1 MKKYKIFPIRF
12 LAVGILVLCGFKNTY
27 GQDKKHSFSV
37 MAGGPFSY
45 VDYDLKEGNLNPG
58 NGMLLGLRYS
68 YYLNENW
75 SIGIGAEYQTF
86 NSSAR
91 LGSVSGNYMT
101 TDSGGET
108 FEFRYTVNNLNEEQS
123 LKYINIPLNLQYE
136 GADYPSFYASVGAK
150 AGFALKSTY
159 ETSIENLST
168 SGYYPQYDAELFDPR
183 FMGFGNLGSVN
194 TGNQD
199 LDLNISY
206 IATFE
211 AGIKQF
217 EDEKST
223 VYIGL
228 YFDYGFNNIL
238 KKDSNKQIVEYP
250 ESVPV
255 SLKYN
260 SILNTS
266 YTSEAKIM
274 AYGIK
279 VRYAIW

>member
-1 MKKYKIFPIRF
+1 MKKYNIFPIKF
-12 LAVGILVLCGFKNTY
+12 LTLSLLALCGLQNCHA
-27 GQDKKHSFSV
+27 QDKKHTFSV
-37 MAGGPFSY
+37 LAGGPFSY
-45 VDYDLKEGNLNPG
+45 VEYDLKEGNTDNG
-58 NGMLLGLRYS
+58 NGMLLGFRYS

-75 SIGIGAEYQTF
+75 SIGIGAEYQTY
-86 NSSAR
+86 NTSAG
-91 LGSVSGNYMT
+91 LGFASGNYMT

-108 FEFRYTVNNLNEEQS
+108 FEFRYNIDDLREEQS
-123 LKYINIPLNLQYE
+123 LKYVNIPLNLQYE
-136 GADYPSFYASVGAK
+136 GDDYPGFYASVGAK

-183 FMGFGNLGSVN
+183 FMGFGNLGSVSS
-194 TGNQD
+194 GKQD

-217 EDEKST
+217 EDEKSA

-238 KKDSNKQIVEYP
+238 KKDNNKQIVEYP
-250 ESVPV
+250 DSAPV
-255 SLKYN
+255 NLKYN
-260 SILNTS
+260 SLLNTS